1 MAFLTQS
8 PRRVKARFAIPLVC
22 LALIAYFGYHLVAG
36 AHGLEARGRM
46 EQRIRLLEGELA
58 GLEAVRKRLERDVS
72 LLKAEQLDPDML
84 DERAR
89 AVLNFAHPNDVVILR
104 PSAITGTAR

>member
-1 MAFLTQS
+1 M
-8 PRRVKARFAIPLVC
+8 KARFAIPLAC
-22 LALIAYFGYHLVAG
+22 LALITYFGYHLVVG

-46 EQRIRLLEGELA
+46 EQRIGLLEGELA

-104 PSAITGTAR
+104 PSGITGTAR